1 MDQKQ
6 LTDLTIQRIKDRG
19 VTLEQ
24 IAELTHFLQVSYC
37 KELT

>member
-24 IAELTHFLQVSYC
+24 IAELTHFYKS
-37 KELT
+37 LTVKN